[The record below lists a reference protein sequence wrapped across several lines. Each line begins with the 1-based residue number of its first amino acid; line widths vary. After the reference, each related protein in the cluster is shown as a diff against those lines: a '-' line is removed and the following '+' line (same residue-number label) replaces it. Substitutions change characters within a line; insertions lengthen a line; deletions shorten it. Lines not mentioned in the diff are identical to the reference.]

1 MNIKQFTT
9 NSDYGC
15 KVISKEDRNE
25 SDEISVLGTYQKPHI
40 DAIKIKIKSW
50 KREPS
55 TKRNILSF
63 VASQFDLLRLISPTS
78 LLLRRFCQKFWERNY
93 KWNKSSKSSLM
104 KEWNKLVEPFEFAQ
118 LLIDKQVLP
127 DKNWD
132 LHVFNAKDPFIKMH
146 SYRLNISIK
155 FDNTTNRNKIVG
167 RVFDPNNSKLQYLHN
182 LIVRHVKERSN
193 LAFEK

>member
-1 MNIKQFTT
+1 
-9 NSDYGC
+9 
-15 KVISKEDRNE
+15 
-25 SDEISVLGTYQKPHI
+25 
-40 DAIKIKIKSW
+40 
-50 KREPS
+50 
-55 TKRNILSF
+55 
-63 VASQFDLLRLISPTS
+63 
-78 LLLRRFCQKFWERNY
+78 
-93 KWNKSSKSSLM
+93 M